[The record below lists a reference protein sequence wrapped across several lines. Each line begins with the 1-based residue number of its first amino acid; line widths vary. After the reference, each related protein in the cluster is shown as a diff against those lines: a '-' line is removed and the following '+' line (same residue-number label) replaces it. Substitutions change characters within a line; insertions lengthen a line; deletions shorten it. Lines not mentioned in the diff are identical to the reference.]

1 MNNEEALP
9 KSRCAICNR
18 ILNATPDSQDLGG
31 DCLRCMALCGD
42 PYAIDTLA
50 KLEKQ
55 THE

>member
-1 MNNEEALP
+1 MSNEEAPP
-9 KSRCAICNR
+9 KSRCAICDR

-42 PYAIDTLA
+42 PYAIETLA

-55 THE
+55 TDE